1 MDLTTLPHTTMFH
14 YRLHHQHQPSLMM
27 TGPSPD
33 QLLLQGVPELTLLP
47 PDPHHQLLLSLL
59 QETSTLRPY
68 AGSLPTYSV
77 YTFPCI
83 LLLEPPPVWT
93 PMPPAPIGYRGGE
106 TRPPSMRRTATA
118 ASSHESPHQPLVFP
132 PADPAHQYLRS
143 LTEALSKAGTLET
156 LKTHPTLRTSPSN
169 GDTSQQR
176 TAHQSVPRSTERDAP
191 PTSSVTPRPFVCR
204 RRATRSRRNHPN

>member
-1 MDLTTLPHTTMFH
+1 MI
-14 YRLHHQHQPSLMM
+14 

-47 PDPHHQLLLSLL
+47 PDPHHQLLLQLL
-59 QETSTLRPY
+59 QETSTSRPY
-68 AGSLPTYSV
+68 AANLLTYSA
-77 YTFPCI
+77 YPFPCI

-106 TRPPSMRRTATA
+106 ARPPSTRRTATA
-118 ASSHESPHQPLVFP
+118 ASSHESHHQPPASP

-156 LKTHPTLRTSPSN
+156 IRTHPTLCTSSSS
-169 GDTSQQR
+169 GDTSPQR
-176 TAHQSVPRSTERDAP
+176 TAHQSAPWSTVRDAP
-191 PTSSVTPRPFVCR
+191 PTSSATPRPFICHCQ
-204 RRATRSRRNHPN
+204 ATRSRHSHPN

>member
-1 MDLTTLPHTTMFH
+1 MFH
-14 YRLHHQHQPSLMM
+14 YRLHRQYQPSLMM

-47 PDPHHQLLLSLL
+47 PDPHHQLLLQLL
-59 QETSTLRPY
+59 QETSTSRPY

-77 YTFPCI
+77 YPFPCI

-93 PMPPAPIGYRGGE
+93 PMPPAPIGYRDGE
-106 TRPPSMRRTATA
+106 TRPPNMRRTATA
-118 ASSHESPHQPLVFP
+118 ASSHGSHHQPLASP

-143 LTEALSKAGTLET
+143 LTEVLSKAGTLET
-156 LKTHPTLRTSPSN
+156 IRTHPTLGTSRSN

-176 TAHQSVPRSTERDAP
+176 TAHQSAPRSTVRDVQ
-191 PTSSVTPRPFVCR
+191 PTSSATPRPFIRC
-204 RRATRSRRNHPN
+204 RRATRSRRSHPN

>member
-1 MDLTTLPHTTMFH
+1 
-14 YRLHHQHQPSLMM
+14 M

-47 PDPHHQLLLSLL
+47 PDPHHQLLLQLV
-59 QETSTLRPY
+59 QETSTSRPY
-68 AGSLPTYSV
+68 EGSSLTYSV
-77 YTFPCI
+77 YPFPCI

-106 TRPPSMRRTATA
+106 IRPPNMRRTATA
-118 ASSHESPHQPLVFP
+118 ASSHESRHQPLASP

-143 LTEALSKAGTLET
+143 LTKALSKVGTLET
-156 LKTHPTLRTSPSN
+156 LRTHPILGTSRSN

-176 TAHQSVPRSTERDAP
+176 TAHQSAPRSTVRDAP
-191 PTSSVTPRPFVCR
+191 PTSSVTPRPFVR
-204 RRATRSRRNHPN
+204 RRQATCSRRSHPN